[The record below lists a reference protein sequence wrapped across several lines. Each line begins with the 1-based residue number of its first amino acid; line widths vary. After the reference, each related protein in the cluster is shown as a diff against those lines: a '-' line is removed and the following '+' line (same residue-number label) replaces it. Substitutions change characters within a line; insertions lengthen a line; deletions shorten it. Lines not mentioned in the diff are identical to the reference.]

1 MYWRMKIIQQK
12 LAEADGLI
20 EDKSPY
26 YKYIPT
32 NVLENENYPTET
44 GRSSRID

>member
-1 MYWRMKIIQQK
+1 MYWRMKIIHQK
-12 LAEADGLI
+12 LAEAAELI

-26 YKYIPT
+26 YKYTPT
-32 NVLENENYPTET
+32 NVLENENYPSET

>member
-1 MYWRMKIIQQK
+1 MKIIYQK
-12 LAEADGLI
+12 LAEAAGFI

-26 YKYIPT
+26 YKYTPT
-32 NVLENENYPTET
+32 SVLENENYPSET